1 MTQKLIL
8 IALLI
13 ICLAPAYA
21 QQLQPAKWWVEFSD
35 KNNSP
40 YCTCRP
46 ADFLSARALQRRAR
60 AGIAVVENDLPV
72 SPKYL
77 QALRAEGAVL
87 HNTSRWLNAAAVI
100 ADSATAKRLSSL
112 PFVRKVQYL
121 GPDIPVRNPP
131 NRPPKKRVP
140 LEEVPIAQG
149 ASVAGFASLQN
160 SLLGVPLLHAVGSKG
175 DGIWVAVMDG
185 GFTDADTLS
194 LFDSVA
200 IQGKLYEGWDFVER
214 DGAVFESAAHGTSV
228 LSVMA
233 GNLPG
238 YFVGTAPEATY
249 FLLKTE
255 DTGGEFP
262 VEETNWIA
270 GAEWADSIGADIIN
284 ASLGYTV
291 FNDTTLSHTYA
302 VLDGRTAIGSRG
314 AAIAATKGMI
324 VCNSAGNAGNEA
336 WTYIGVPSD
345 APGVI
350 SVGAVEHDGERAAF
364 SSQGPSADGRIKPDL
379 VAPGAMVVVAGATG
393 AELDISNGTS
403 IASPMLAGA
412 LAGLWSAFPEK
423 TAAEILD
430 AVFASA
436 DQASVPDTLRGYG
449 LPDMAG
455 AWLTLSGYLNKQG
468 FNNARDGFFAYDRD
482 LKELSFLL
490 LGNMDLAPVRL
501 ELVDCLGHPVE
512 NKVVEWRSN
521 TLTVLTLTQIQGLH
535 PGYYQLVI
543 TDETGTKRL
552 AALVWP

>member
-1 MTQKLIL
+1 MTQKLL
-8 IALLI
+8 LALLSM
-13 ICLAPAYA
+13 ICLARSHA
-21 QQLQPAKWWVEFSD
+21 QQPQPVKWWVEFSD

-46 ADFLSARALQRRAR
+46 TEFLSARALERRAR

-72 SPKYL
+72 NPAYL
-77 QALRAEGAVL
+77 QLLRTSGATI
-87 HNTSRWLNAAAVI
+87 HNTSRWLNAAAII
-100 ADSATAKRLSSL
+100 ADTTTANRLAGL
-112 PFVRKVQYL
+112 PFVRKVQYV

-131 NRPPKKRVP
+131 NRQPKKRAP

-149 ASVAGFASLQN
+149 ASAAGFASLQN

-175 DGIWVAVMDG
+175 NGVWVAVMDG
-185 GFTDADTLS
+185 GFTNADTIT

-200 IQGKLYEGWDFVER
+200 MQGKLYEGWDFVER

-262 VEETNWIA
+262 VEEANWIA
-270 GAEWADSIGADIIN
+270 AAEWADSIGVDIIN

-291 FNDTTLSHTYA
+291 FNDTTLSHTYK

-324 VCNSAGNAGNEA
+324 VCNSAGNSGDEA
-336 WTYIGVPSD
+336 WTYVGVPSD
-345 APGVI
+345 ASGVI
-350 SVGAVEHDGERAAF
+350 SVGAVEHDGSRASF

-393 AELDISNGTS
+393 AELEISNGTS
-403 IASPMLAGA
+403 IASPMLTGA
-412 LAGLWSAFPEK
+412 LAGLWSSFPEK
-423 TAAEILD
+423 TAEEILD

-436 DQASVPDTLRGYG
+436 DQANAPDTLRGYG
-449 LPDMAG
+449 LPDMAT
-455 AWLTLSGYLNKQG
+455 AWLTLKGYLNKNG
-468 FNNARDGFFAYDRD
+468 FNNARDGFFAYNRD
-482 LKELSFLL
+482 FQQLSFLL
-490 LGNMDLAPVRL
+490 LENLDFAPAQLDLLDWR
-501 ELVDCLGHPVE
+501 GRPVE
-512 NKVVEWRSN
+512 NKVVDWRSN
-521 TLTVLTLTQIQGLH
+521 ALTELHFTEIQDLQ
-535 PGYYQLVI
+535 PGFYQLVI
-543 TDETGTKRL
+543 TDETGAKRM